1 MAGLFDPLTIRD
13 LTFANRVF
21 VSPMCQYSSVDGY
34 ANDWHLV
41 HFGSRAVGGAGLVM
55 TEATAVLP
63 EGRIS
68 PQDLGIWADKHIE
81 MLARIVSFIHEQG
94 SIAGM
99 QLAHAGRKA
108 STRRPWEGQGTVPEA
123 EGGWKKVVAPSALAF
138 ADTYSMP
145 QALTPDGIQEVVS
158 AFAAAARRACQA
170 GFRVLEIHAAH
181 GYLIHEFLSTLS
193 NRREDDYGGS
203 FENRTRLCREVIAAV
218 RSSWP
223 KELPLFLRIS
233 ATDWID
239 GGWDIEQ
246 SIKLAGQLKQMGV
259 DLIDCS
265 SGGNVAHA
273 EIPVGPG
280 YQTAFAE
287 RIRHEAEIMTGAVG
301 MITSP
306 VQAEHSIRT
315 GQADAVIMAREL
327 LRDPY
332 WPLRAARE
340 LDQRIAR
347 PVQYLRAAPKGA
359 QPRVPVDLKSFES
372 CFEEQHGVP
381 ERRGTRRL
389 ERGK

>member
-1 MAGLFDPLTIRD
+1 MAGLFDSLAIRD
-13 LTFANRVF
+13 LKFANRVF
-21 VSPMCQYSSVDGY
+21 VSPMCQYSSHDGY
-34 ANDWHLV
+34 ANDWHFV
-41 HFGSRAVGGAGLVM
+41 HLGSRAVGGAALVM

-68 PQDLGIWADKHIE
+68 PEDLGIWADEHIE
-81 MLARIVSFIHEQG
+81 MLGRIVSFIHEQG

-108 STRRPWEGQGTVPEA
+108 STRRPWEGQGTLPET

-138 ADTYSMP
+138 ADTYPMP
-145 QALTPDGIQEVVS
+145 QALTPDGIQEVIA

-181 GYLIHEFLSTLS
+181 GYLIHEFLSPLS

-203 FENRTRLCREVIAAV
+203 FENRTRLCREIVVAV

-233 ATDWID
+233 ATDWTD
-239 GGWDIEQ
+239 GGWDIQQ
-246 SIKLAGQLKQMGV
+246 SVKLAGQLKQLGV

-265 SGGNVAHA
+265 SGGNVPHA
-273 EIPVGPG
+273 KIPVGPG
-280 YQTAFAE
+280 YQVAFAD
-287 RIRHEAEIMTGAVG
+287 RIRREAEIMTGAVG

-306 VQAEHSIRT
+306 VQAEHIIRT
-315 GQADAVIMAREL
+315 EQADAVIMAREF

-332 WPLRAARE
+332 WALRAARE
-340 LDQRIAR
+340 LEQPIPW
-347 PVQYLRAAPKGA
+347 PVQYLRAGPKGA

-381 ERRGTRRL
+381 DSSS
-389 ERGK
+389 